1 MTATIL
7 IIDDD
12 EMIRSFFSELLED
25 EGYEVL
31 AAATGGEGEALLR
44 QKPVDVVLLDLRLPD
59 VDGLTVL
66 GRIKGQEVNVHVI
79 VLTAFSAVPTA
90 VEAMK
95 LGAYDYVDKTSDASK
110 LKLIIERALKELAMQ
125 REIERLRRRSGG
137 YAQGWIVGESDE
149 MRRIARLVEK
159 VAPGRATV
167 LLQGESG
174 TGKEVVA
181 DAIHRQ
187 SARSNKAFT
196 VINCAAIP
204 EDLLESELFG
214 FEEGAFTGARRR
226 KKGLL
231 EVADEGTLFLD
242 EIAEMAPKM
251 QAKILRVLET
261 RMVRRVGGTSD
272 VTVDVRFIAA
282 SNRDL
287 KEAVKQGT
295 LREDL
300 YYRLGVVVIDLPP
313 LRERM
318 EDLELFVAAFVDEF
332 NRSMGRK
339 VTGVSSRVLK
349 LMREYPWPGNI
360 RELRNVIERAMV
372 LCEGEEI
379 QPSHL
384 PGDFSELAAAVDPSA
399 ATPQLSDPAPEL
411 PDDGL
416 DLEDVVVHLE
426 RHYIVEALERTGG
439 NQTEAAALLSISRDQ
454 LRYRME
460 KYKLT

>member
-7 IIDDD
+7 TIDDD
-12 EMIRSFFSELLED
+12 DMTRSYFSGLLEE

-31 AAATGGEGEALLR
+31 SAATGARGEALLR
-44 QKPVDVVLLDLRLPD
+44 KKPVDIVLLDLRLPD
-59 VDGLTVL
+59 IDGLTIL
-66 GRIKGQEVNVHVI
+66 RRIKREELNVHVI
-79 VLTAFSAVPTA
+79 VLTAYSAVPSA

-95 LGAYDYVDKTSDASK
+95 LGAYDYIDKPSDASK
-110 LKLIIERALKELAMQ
+110 LKLVIRRALKELAMQ
-125 REIERLRRRSGG
+125 REIQRLRQKSAG
-137 YAQGWIVGESDE
+137 YPEGWIVGESEE
-149 MRRIARLVEK
+149 MRRIAKLVHK
-159 VAPGRATV
+159 VARGKATV

-181 DAIHRQ
+181 HAIHRQ
-187 SARSNKAFT
+187 SPRSDKPFT

-214 FEEGAFTGARRR
+214 FEEGAFTGAKRR

-272 VTVDVRFIAA
+272 VKVDVRFIAA

-287 KEAVKQGT
+287 KEAVEQGT
-295 LREDL
+295 LRRDL
-300 YYRLGVVVIDLPP
+300 FYRLGVVVIDLPP
-313 LRERM
+313 LRKRIQ
-318 EDLELFVAAFVDEF
+318 DLELFVAAFVDEF
-332 NRSMGRK
+332 NRSMGRR
-339 VTGVSSRVLK
+339 VSGVSSEALE
-349 LMREYPWPGNI
+349 LMRRYAWPGNI

-379 QPSHL
+379 QSAHL
-384 PGDFSELAAAVDPSA
+384 PAE
-399 ATPQLSDPAPEL
+399 LSDVYGTA
-411 PDDGL
+411 DRARGL
-416 DLEDVVVHLE
+416 DPQADLPLEGVDLEHAVADLE
-426 RHYIVEALERTGG
+426 RRFVEEALERTDG
-439 NQTEAAALLSISRDQ
+439 NQTEAARLLSISRDQ
-454 LRYRME
+454 LRYRLE
-460 KYKLT
+460 KYGLA

>member
-7 IIDDD
+7 TIDDD
-12 EMIRSFFSELLED
+12 DMIRSFFSGLLEE

-31 AAATGGEGEALLR
+31 SAATGTRGEALLR

-59 VDGLTVL
+59 MDGLTIL
-66 GRIKGQEVNVHVI
+66 RRIKQQDLNVHVI
-79 VLTAFSAVPTA
+79 VLTAYSAVPSA

-95 LGAYDYVDKTSDASK
+95 LGAYDYVDKPTDASK
-110 LKLIIERALKELAMQ
+110 LKLIMQ
-125 REIERLRRRSGG
+125 REIERLGQKSGG
-137 YAQGWIVGESDE
+137 YPQGWIVGESEE
-149 MRRIARLVEK
+149 MRRIAKLVRK
-159 VAPGRATV
+159 VAQGKATV

-181 DAIHRQ
+181 HAIHRQ
-187 SARSNKAFT
+187 GPRADKPFT

-214 FEEGAFTGARRR
+214 FEEGAFTGAKRR

-242 EIAEMAPKM
+242 EIGEMAPKM

-261 RMVRRVGGTSD
+261 RMLRRVGGTSD
-272 VTVDVRFIAA
+272 VKVDVRFIAA

-287 KEAVKQGT
+287 KEAVKNGT
-295 LREDL
+295 FREDL
-300 YYRLGVVVIDLPP
+300 FYRLGVVVIDLPP
-313 LRERM
+313 LRERIQ
-318 EDLELFVAAFVDEF
+318 DLELFVPAFIDEF
-332 NRSMGRK
+332 NRSMGRRI
-339 VTGVSSRVLK
+339 TGVSSNALE
-349 LMREYPWPGNI
+349 LMRRYTWPGNI

-379 QPSHL
+379 QPAHL
-384 PGDFSELAAAVDPSA
+384 PAELSDSYGTLSRARPSA
-399 ATPQLSDPAPEL
+399 SRPDL
-411 PDDGL
+411 PPDGVSL
-416 DLEDVVVHLE
+416 ENVVTDLE
-426 RHYIVEALERTGG
+426 RRFVEQALERTDG
-439 NQTEAAALLSISRDQ
+439 NQTEAAELLSISRDQ

-460 KYKLT
+460 KYGLT

>member
-7 IIDDD
+7 TIDDD
-12 EMIRSFFSELLED
+12 DMIRSFFSGLLEE

-31 AAATGGEGEALLR
+31 SAGTGAKGEMLLR

-59 VDGLTVL
+59 MDGLTIL
-66 GRIKGQEVNVHVI
+66 RRIKQQDLNVHVI
-79 VLTAFSAVPTA
+79 VLTAYSAVPSA

-95 LGAYDYVDKTSDASK
+95 LGAYDYIDKPSDASK
-110 LKLIIERALKELAMQ
+110 LKLIIKRALKELAMQ
-125 REIERLRRRSGG
+125 REIERLRQKSGG
-137 YAQGWIVGESDE
+137 YPQGWIVGESEE
-149 MRRIARLVEK
+149 MRRIAKLVSK
-159 VAPGRATV
+159 VAQGKATV

-181 DAIHRQ
+181 HAIHRQ
-187 SARSNKAFT
+187 GPRADKPFT
-196 VINCAAIP
+196 VVNCAAIP

-214 FEEGAFTGARRR
+214 FEEGAFTGATRR

-242 EIAEMAPKM
+242 EIGEMAPKM

-261 RMVRRVGGTSD
+261 RMLRRVGGTSD
-272 VTVDVRFIAA
+272 VKVDVRFIAA

-287 KEAVKQGT
+287 KKAVKNGT
-295 LREDL
+295 FREDL
-300 YYRLGVVVIDLPP
+300 FYRLGVVVIDLPP
-313 LRERM
+313 LRERIQ
-318 EDLELFVAAFVDEF
+318 DLELFVPAFIDEF

-339 VTGVSSRVLK
+339 VTGVSSNALE
-349 LMREYPWPGNI
+349 LMRRYPWPGNI

-379 QPSHL
+379 QPAHL
-384 PGDFSELAAAVDPSA
+384 PAELSDAYGTLNRAAASSSRPDLPSNGVSLENVV
-399 ATPQLSDPAPEL
+399 T
-411 PDDGL
+411 
-416 DLEDVVVHLE
+416 DLE
-426 RHYIVEALERTGG
+426 RRFIVQALERTNG
-439 NQTEAAALLSISRDQ
+439 NQTEAAELLSISRDQ

-460 KYKLT
+460 KYGLT

>member
-7 IIDDD
+7 TIDDD
-12 EMIRSFFSELLED
+12 EMIRSFFSELLEE

-31 AAATGGEGEALLR
+31 SAATGAEGEELLR

-66 GRIKGQEVNVHVI
+66 RRIKSQELDVHVI
-79 VLTAFSAVPTA
+79 ILTAYSAVPTA

-110 LKLIIERALKELAMQ
+110 LKLIIKRALRELAMQ
-125 REIERLRRRSGG
+125 REIDRLRQKAGG
-137 YAQGWIVGESDE
+137 YSHEWIIGGSDE
-149 MRRIARLVEK
+149 MRRIAQLVHK
-159 VAPGRATV
+159 VAQGRATV

-174 TGKEVVA
+174 TGKEIVA
-181 DAIHRQ
+181 HAIHRQ
-187 SARSNKAFT
+187 SARSDKAFT

-242 EIAEMAPKM
+242 EIGEMAPKM

-261 RMVRRVGGTSD
+261 RKVRRVGGTSD

-287 KEAVKQGT
+287 KKAIKAGT

-339 VTGVSSRVLK
+339 ISGVSSGALR

-379 QPSHL
+379 RQAHL
-384 PGDFSELAAAVDPSA
+384 PGDFTDMPGPGDGPGPSG
-399 ATPQLSDPAPEL
+399 
-411 PDDGL
+411 PDDHLPNGGL
-416 DLEDVVVHLE
+416 DLENVVVDLE
-426 RHYIVEALERTGG
+426 RHFITQALERTGG
-439 NQTEAAALLSISRDQ
+439 NQTEAAKLLSISRDQ

-460 KYKLT
+460 KYGVS

>member
-7 IIDDD
+7 TVDDD
-12 EMIRSFFSELLED
+12 EMIRSYFSQMLEE

-31 AAATGGEGEALLR
+31 SAATGAEGEALLR

-66 GRIKGQEVNVHVI
+66 GRIKRQDVNVHVI
-79 VLTAFSAVPTA
+79 ILTAYSAVPTA

-95 LGAYDYVDKTSDASK
+95 LGAYDYVDKTADASK
-110 LKLIIERALKELAMQ
+110 LKLIIKRALKELAMQ
-125 REIERLRRRSGG
+125 REIERLRHRSGG
-137 YAQGWIVGESDE
+137 YPKGWIVGGSDE
-149 MRRIARLVEK
+149 MRRIARLVDR
-159 VAPGRATV
+159 VAQGKATV

-181 DAIHRQ
+181 HAIHRQ
-187 SARSNKAFT
+187 SPRSEKAFT

-242 EIAEMAPKM
+242 EIGEMAPKM

-261 RMVRRVGGTSD
+261 RMLRRVGGTSD

-313 LRERM
+313 LRDRM

-339 VTGVSSRVLK
+339 VTGVASGVLQ

-372 LCEGEEI
+372 LCDGDEI
-379 QPSHL
+379 QPEHL
-384 PGDFSELAAAVDPSA
+384 PGDFSGLAGEADGPEAPG
-399 ATPQLSDPAPEL
+399 SDADL
-411 PDDGL
+411 PGEGL
-416 DLEDVVVHLE
+416 DLESAVIDLE

-460 KYKLT
+460 KYGLT

>member
-7 IIDDD
+7 TVDDD
-12 EMIRSFFSELLED
+12 EMIRSYFGQLLEE

-31 AAATGGEGEALLR
+31 SAATGAEGEALLR

-66 GRIKGQEVNVHVI
+66 GRIKRQDVNVHVI
-79 VLTAFSAVPTA
+79 ILTAYSAVPTA

-125 REIERLRRRSGG
+125 REIERLRHRSGG
-137 YAQGWIVGESDE
+137 YPRGWIVGESDE
-149 MRRIARLVEK
+149 MRRIARLVDK
-159 VAPGRATV
+159 VAQGKATV

-181 DAIHRQ
+181 HAIHRQ
-187 SARSNKAFT
+187 SPRAEKAFT

-231 EVADEGTLFLD
+231 EVADQGTLFLD
-242 EIAEMAPKM
+242 EIGEMAPKM

-272 VTVDVRFIAA
+272 VMVDVRFIAA

-339 VTGVSSRVLK
+339 VTGVSSGVLK

-379 QPSHL
+379 RPEHL
-384 PGDFSELAAAVDPSA
+384 PGDFSGLPRAADGPGASG
-399 ATPQLSDPAPEL
+399 
-411 PDDGL
+411 PDVNFTGDGL
-416 DLEDVVVHLE
+416 DLESAVVDLE

-460 KYKLT
+460 KYGLT

>member
-1 MTATIL
+1 MTATVL
-7 IIDDD
+7 TIDDD
-12 EMIRSFFSELLED
+12 DMIRSFFSGLLRD

-31 AAATGGEGEALLR
+31 SAATGAKGEALLR

-59 VDGLTVL
+59 TDGLTIL
-66 GRIKGQEVNVHVI
+66 RRIKRQDLNVHVI
-79 VLTAFSAVPTA
+79 VLTAYSGVRSA

-95 LGAYDYVDKTSDASK
+95 LGAYDYIDKPSDASK
-110 LKLIIERALKELAMQ
+110 LKLIIKRALQELAMR
-125 REIERLRRRSGG
+125 REIERLRQKSAG
-137 YAQGWIVGESDE
+137 YPKGWIVGESDE
-149 MRRIARLVEK
+149 MRRIARLVRK
-159 VAPGRATV
+159 VAQGKATV

-181 DAIHRQ
+181 HAVHRQ
-187 SARSNKAFT
+187 SPRCEKPFT

-214 FEEGAFTGARRR
+214 FEEGAFTGAKRR

-242 EIAEMAPKM
+242 EIGEMAPKM

-272 VTVDVRFIAA
+272 VKVDVRFIAA

-287 KEAVKQGT
+287 KDAVKQGT
-295 LREDL
+295 FREDL

-313 LRERM
+313 LRERIQ
-318 EDLELFVAAFVDEF
+318 DLQLFVAAFIDEF

-339 VTGVSSRVLK
+339 MNGVSSEVLE
-349 LMREYPWPGNI
+349 LMRRYPWPGNI

-372 LCEGEEI
+372 LCDGDEI
-379 QPSHL
+379 QAAHL
-384 PGDFSELAAAVDPSA
+384 PAE
-399 ATPQLSDPAPEL
+399 LSDGYGPPRGALRPDSPPDL
-411 PDDGL
+411 PPGGV
-416 DLEDVVVHLE
+416 DLEDVVGDVE
-426 RHYIVEALERTGG
+426 RRYIEQALERTDG
-439 NQTEAAALLSISRDQ
+439 NQTEAAELLGISRDQ

-460 KYKLT
+460 KYGLI

>member
-7 IIDDD
+7 TIDDD
-12 EMIRSFFSELLED
+12 DMIRSFFSGLLKD

-31 AAATGGEGEALLR
+31 SAATGAKGEALLR

-59 VDGLTVL
+59 TDGLTIL
-66 GRIKGQEVNVHVI
+66 RRIKRQDLNVHVI
-79 VLTAFSAVPTA
+79 VLTAYSGVRSA

-95 LGAYDYVDKTSDASK
+95 LGAYDYIDKPSDASK
-110 LKLIIERALKELAMQ
+110 LKLIIKRALKELAMR
-125 REIERLRRRSGG
+125 REIERLRQKSAG
-137 YAQGWIVGESDE
+137 YPKGWIVGESDE
-149 MRRIARLVEK
+149 MRRIAKLVRK
-159 VAPGRATV
+159 VAQGKATV

-181 DAIHRQ
+181 HAVHRQ
-187 SARSNKAFT
+187 SPRCEKPFT

-214 FEEGAFTGARRR
+214 FEEGAFTGAKRR

-242 EIAEMAPKM
+242 EIGEMAPKM

-261 RMVRRVGGTSD
+261 RMVRRIGGTND
-272 VTVDVRFIAA
+272 VKVDVRFIAA

-295 LREDL
+295 FREDL

-313 LRERM
+313 LRERIQ
-318 EDLELFVAAFVDEF
+318 DLELFVAAFIDEF

-339 VTGVSSRVLK
+339 MNGVSSEALE
-349 LMREYPWPGNI
+349 LMRCYRWPGNI

-372 LCEGEEI
+372 LCDGEEI
-379 QPSHL
+379 QTSHL
-384 PGDFSELAAAVDPSA
+384 PAD
-399 ATPQLSDPAPEL
+399 LSDGYGPPRGVLRPDSPPDL
-411 PDDGL
+411 PPGGVE
-416 DLEDVVVHLE
+416 LEDVLDNLE
-426 RHYIVEALERTGG
+426 RHYIEQALGRTGG
-439 NQTEAAALLSISRDQ
+439 NQTEAAELLGISRDQ

-460 KYKLT
+460 KYGLI

>member
-7 IIDDD
+7 TIDDD
-12 EMIRSFFSELLED
+12 DMIRSFFSELLEE

-31 AAATGGEGEALLR
+31 SAASGTEGEELLR

-59 VDGLTVL
+59 MDGLTVL
-66 GRIKGQEVNVHVI
+66 RRIKSQELDVHVI
-79 VLTAFSAVPTA
+79 ILTAYSAVPTA

-110 LKLIIERALKELAMQ
+110 LKLIIKRALKELAMQ
-125 REIERLRRRSGG
+125 REIERLRQKAGG
-137 YAQGWIVGESDE
+137 YSNEWIIGGSDE
-149 MRRIARLVEK
+149 MRRIAQLVHK
-159 VAPGRATV
+159 VAQGRATV

-174 TGKEVVA
+174 TGKEIVA
-181 DAIHRQ
+181 HAIHRQ
-187 SARSNKAFT
+187 SARSDKAFT

-242 EIAEMAPKM
+242 EIGEMAPKM

-261 RMVRRVGGTSD
+261 RKVRRVGGTSD

-287 KEAVKQGT
+287 KKAVKEGT

-313 LRERM
+313 LRERI

-339 VTGVSSRVLK
+339 VSGVSSGALRL
-349 LMREYPWPGNI
+349 LREYPWPGNI

-379 QPSHL
+379 QPAHL
-384 PGDFSELAAAVDPSA
+384 PGDFTDLPGPGDSPGPSG
-399 ATPQLSDPAPEL
+399 PDDHL
-411 PDDGL
+411 PDSGL
-416 DLEDVVVHLE
+416 DLESVVVDLE
-426 RHYIVEALERTGG
+426 RHFIVQALERTGG
-439 NQTEAAALLSISRDQ
+439 NQTEAAKLLSISRDQ
-454 LRYRME
+454 LRYRLE
-460 KYKLT
+460 KYGLS

>member
-7 IIDDD
+7 TIDDD
-12 EMIRSFFSELLED
+12 DMIRSFFSELLEE

-31 AAATGGEGEALLR
+31 SAATGAEGEELLR

-66 GRIKGQEVNVHVI
+66 RRIKSQELDVHVI
-79 VLTAFSAVPTA
+79 ILTAYSAVPTA

-110 LKLIIERALKELAMQ
+110 LKLIIKRALKELAMQ
-125 REIERLRRRSGG
+125 REIQRLRQKAGG
-137 YAQGWIVGESDE
+137 YSNEWIIGGSDE
-149 MRRIARLVEK
+149 MRRIAQLVHK
-159 VAPGRATV
+159 VAQGRATV

-174 TGKEVVA
+174 TGKEIVA
-181 DAIHRQ
+181 HAIHRQ
-187 SARSNKAFT
+187 SARSDKAFT

-242 EIAEMAPKM
+242 EIGEMAPKM

-261 RMVRRVGGTSD
+261 RKVRRVGGTSD

-287 KEAVKQGT
+287 KKAVKEGT

-300 YYRLGVVVIDLPP
+300 YYRLGVVIIDLPP

-339 VTGVSSRVLK
+339 VSGVTSGALRL
-349 LMREYPWPGNI
+349 LREYPWPGNI

-372 LCEGEEI
+372 LCEGDEV
-379 QPSHL
+379 QPAHL
-384 PGDFSELAAAVDPSA
+384 PGDFTDLPGPRDGPG
-399 ATPQLSDPAPEL
+399 PAGPDDHL
-411 PDDGL
+411 PDGGL
-416 DLEDVVVHLE
+416 DLEGVVVDLE
-426 RHYIVEALERTGG
+426 RHFILQALERTGG
-439 NQTEAAALLSISRDQ
+439 NQTEAAKLLSISRDQ
-454 LRYRME
+454 LRYRLE
-460 KYKLT
+460 KYGLS